1 MPEGSR
7 KTSRVI
13 VIPHTQADTA
23 PILNRGVRRDGTEHI
38 PQVISF
44 DNRIPPLYI
53 PAGVSPFNPVSHVEL
68 ARRSPAIRRH
78 NRMLGGYEKRCGICW
93 RNPHQ
98 LASRPGAPCNG

>member
-13 VIPHTQADTA
+13 AIPHTQADTA

-44 DNRIPPLYI
+44 DNRIPPLCI
-53 PAGVSPFNPVSHVEL
+53 PAGRGPFNTGAKLEL
-68 ARRSPAIRRH
+68 ASPSPDNWGH
-78 NRMLGGYEKRCGICW
+78 NGVLAGYEKRGGVC
-93 RNPHQ
+93 RRE
-98 LASRPGAPCNG
+98 LRRPPDRA

>member
-13 VIPHTQADTA
+13 AIPHTQADTA

-53 PAGVSPFNPVSHVEL
+53 PAGGSPFNPVAPL
-68 ARRSPAIRRH
+68 APARRSSALPRH
-78 NRMLGGYEKRCGICW
+78 NLVVGGCEKRCGISCGT
-93 RNPHQ
+93 PHQ
-98 LASRPGAPCNG
+98 PTHRTVTSG

>member
-13 VIPHTQADTA
+13 AIPHTQADTA

-44 DNRIPPLYI
+44 DNRIPPLCI
-53 PAGVSPFNPVSHVEL
+53 PAGVRPFQPVCHVEL
-68 ARRSPAIRRH
+68 PSRSPTLRGH
-78 NRMLGGYEKRCGICW
+78 NRMLRGYGKWWGICPP
-93 RNPHQ
+93 NPPEPPS
-98 LASRPGAPCNG
+98 LP